1 MAPSW
6 VSASIVAAR
15 LEGYRQAV
23 LQMMPIAK
31 CVMGSSSCLL
41 PTGTRPDAIPP
52 TTAPSANGV
61 RIDESAKTVSTAL
74 RSRAAARPGAQR
86 VGDAAED
93 DPDPRR

>member
-31 CVMGSSSCLL
+31 CVMGSSSCWDSGL
-41 PTGTRPDAIPP
+41 PGL
-52 TTAPSANGV
+52 APV
-61 RIDESAKTVSTAL
+61 RS
-74 RSRAAARPGAQR
+74 
-86 VGDAAED
+86 
-93 DPDPRR
+93 